1 MGEPGAPT
9 VPLTVVSAAAGS
21 GKTTAVR
28 SWTDGPARVW
38 LTCGDERHGLELAG
52 RLVRQL
58 RVKLPEMPA
67 ELAIAFGPSAGPGV
81 GADPVERA
89 EQLGALIA
97 DALAE
102 SLRQPLT
109 IVIDDLERIEGAI
122 GPIRMIESLVRGA
135 PPQLRIVLATRTSIP
150 FSIER
155 LRQADAVREI
165 DAEDLR
171 LDAAT
176 AAAVARARWPTV
188 GSRADDLVS
197 LAGGHAATLVM
208 AAAAARRGGET
219 VLDELMDAGDRKLDQ
234 AAVALVATLAPDE
247 CRILDDALVLGDT
260 NRAELEAL
268 GHTVSSALI
277 AELVADHVLD
287 QRVGAVDSV
296 HVSRAVADLLQT
308 DAAARQAV
316 AEFGARSAL
325 ALGDPTRSLQ
335 IAVRHGTDEL
345 VASVLDDIGPA
356 VVDDGA
362 PSLVLDGIRRLPD
375 AEAAQR
381 ASLAGRAAQALGEWD
396 AAMGHYRDAATS
408 GASNAGDAWRHGLM
422 LHLRGDIPSAI
433 EVYDRGAAGP
443 DDDRSDPALLAAFRG
458 AAAWL
463 TGDLVTARQLAE
475 VALTTA
481 ARSNDDRALA
491 AAYTLAA
498 MVAAAD
504 GDRVAN
510 DWNYVRALQH
520 AERAA
525 DPLQV
530 ARIRSNRGSRLLEEG
545 DYRAAL
551 AELDIAVRHA
561 DLGGYGAVLALAL
574 SNRGEVKTRIGRL
587 DEARTD
593 LGMAIDLLQRQG
605 SRLVAYPMTVLARL
619 FLVRGDVEQARSAC
633 ERALAMS
640 GPTGDRQVT
649 IVARML
655 LALALSDREPDE
667 AWESAQA
674 AAIDAAGSL
683 NVAEA
688 WVVVGKLALARGMPD
703 DARDAAVRAAEQART
718 RADRWALAGAIEV
731 EALADPTDTTRR
743 SRLLESRALYD
754 ELGCPVDV
762 ARMEVHLAALD
773 NAGIA
778 AGRLRAV
785 TEVAHRVGARTLSSR
800 ADQMLRAIEHH
811 DELPMRALVLGAFA
825 LTRDGDIVPNTAWQ
839 SRKARDL
846 FKMLLTRR
854 GRPLA
859 REQAMER
866 LWPDDD
872 DPKLANRL
880 SVAVATVRSVLDPGK
895 AFDGEY
901 FVKADGDSLRVDLE
915 HVELDADRFLVA
927 ADAALVEHRRGD
939 GEAATGMLAS
949 AEALYTGDVLE
960 DDPYVDW
967 HVALREEARAAY
979 LAVAAALA
987 DRRVAGD
994 DPDAA
999 IRLLLRLLEREP
1011 YDETSH
1017 VRLVALLSRS
1027 GRHGEAR
1034 RRFQHYVDRMRE
1046 LELEP
1051 RSFAATIGDS
1061 AVDRR
1066 RERPGERRT

>member
-1 MGEPGAPT
+1 MGEAGSPT
-9 VPLTVVSAAAGS
+9 APLTVVSAAAGS
-21 GKTTAVR
+21 GKTTAAR
-28 SWTDGPARVW
+28 SWTDGLARVW

-52 RLVRQL
+52 RLLRQL
-58 RVKLPEMPA
+58 RVRLPEMPP
-67 ELAIAFGPSAGPGV
+67 ELAIAFGSSAGPGV

-97 DALAE
+97 DALAA

-109 IVIDDLERIEGAI
+109 IVIDDMERLDGRA

-135 PPQLRIVLATRTSIP
+135 PPQLRIVLATRTHVP
-150 FSIER
+150 FSIDR
-155 LRQADAVREI
+155 LRHAEAVREV
-165 DAEDLR
+165 DRESLR
-171 LDAAT
+171 LDR
-176 AAAVARARWPTV
+176 AAASNVIRGRWPDS
-188 GSRADDLVS
+188 GSRTDDLVS
-197 LAGGHAATLVM
+197 LADGHPATLVM
-208 AAAAARRGGET
+208 AAAAARRCGPQI
-219 VLDELMDAGDRKLDQ
+219 LDELKVIAGTHVGETAAAILLAALD
-234 AAVALVATLAPDE
+234 LDE
-247 CRILDDALVLGDT
+247 RRILDDAVVLGDT

-268 GHTVSSALI
+268 GHVVSDDLI
-277 AELVADHVLD
+277 ADLVADHLLD

-296 HVSRAVADLLQT
+296 HVSRAIGGLLR
-308 DAAARQAV
+308 AESGRQAAV
-316 AEFGARSAL
+316 SEFGARSAL
-325 ALGDPTRSLQ
+325 ALGDPTRSLR
-335 IAVRHGTDEL
+335 IAIRHGTDEL
-345 VASVLDDIGPA
+345 VGAVLDDIGPA
-356 VVDDGA
+356 VIDDGA
-362 PSLVLDGIRRLPD
+362 PSLVIDGIRRLPTV
-375 AEAAQR
+375 EAKRR

-396 AAMGHYRDAATS
+396 AAIGHYRDAADN
-408 GASNAGDAWRHGLM
+408 GAGSTGDAWRHGLM

-433 EVYDRGAAGP
+433 EVYDRGTAGP
-443 DDDRSDPALLAAFRG
+443 GDDRSDPALLAAFRG

-463 TGDLVTARQLAE
+463 TGDLLTARRLAE
-475 VALTTA
+475 VALTSA

-633 ERALAMS
+633 ERALAMA

-655 LALALSDREPDE
+655 LAQALSDREPDE
-667 AWESAQA
+667 AWELAQA
-674 AAIDAAGSL
+674 AAVDASGSL

-688 WVVVGKLALARGMPD
+688 WVVVAKLALARGMLD
-703 DARDAAVRAAEQART
+703 DARAAAVRAADHARS

-731 EALADPTDTTRR
+731 EALSDPVDTTRR
-743 SRLLESRALYD
+743 SRLLEARALYD

-762 ARMEVHLAALD
+762 ARLEVDLAALD
-773 NAGIA
+773 HTGVA

-785 TEVAHRVGARTLSSR
+785 TEVAHRVGARALSSR
-800 ADQMLRAIEHH
+800 ADQLLRAIEHH
-811 DELPMRALVLGAFA
+811 EEPALRAIVLGAFA
-825 LTRDGDIVPNTAWQ
+825 VTRNGDIVPNTAWQ

-859 REQAMER
+859 REQAMDR

-872 DPKLANRL
+872 DTKLASRL
-880 SVAVATVRSVLDPGK
+880 SVAVATVRSVLDPDK
-895 AFDGEY
+895 RFDAEH
-901 FVKADGDSLRVDLE
+901 FVKADGESLRVDIDHL
-915 HVELDADRFLVA
+915 ELDVDRFLVA

-939 GEAATGMLAS
+939 GEAGTGMLAS
-949 AEALYTGDVLE
+949 AEAMYIGDVLE

-967 HVALREEARAAY
+967 HVGLREEARAAY

-987 DRRVAGD
+987 ERRIAGAD
-994 DPDAA
+994 HDAA
-999 IRLLLRLLEREP
+999 IRLLFRLLEREP

-1017 VRLVALLSRS
+1017 LRLVALLSRT

-1034 RRFQHYVDRMRE
+1034 RRYQHYVDRMRE

-1051 RSFAATIGDS
+1051 RSFAATIAADNGP
-1061 AVDRR
+1061 
-1066 RERPGERRT
+1066 ERL

>member
-1 MGEPGAPT
+1 M
-9 VPLTVVSAAAGS
+9 
-21 GKTTAVR
+21 
-28 SWTDGPARVW
+28 
-38 LTCGDERHGLELAG
+38 
-52 RLVRQL
+52 
-58 RVKLPEMPA
+58 
-67 ELAIAFGPSAGPGV
+67 
-81 GADPVERA
+81 
-89 EQLGALIA
+89 
-97 DALAE
+97 
-102 SLRQPLT
+102 
-109 IVIDDLERIEGAI
+109 
-122 GPIRMIESLVRGA
+122 
-135 PPQLRIVLATRTSIP
+135 
-150 FSIER
+150 
-155 LRQADAVREI
+155 
-165 DAEDLR
+165 
-171 LDAAT
+171 
-176 AAAVARARWPTV
+176 
-188 GSRADDLVS
+188 
-197 LAGGHAATLVM
+197 
-208 AAAAARRGGET
+208 
-219 VLDELMDAGDRKLDQ
+219 
-234 AAVALVATLAPDE
+234 
-247 CRILDDALVLGDT
+247 
-260 NRAELEAL
+260 
-268 GHTVSSALI
+268 
-277 AELVADHVLD
+277 
-287 QRVGAVDSV
+287 
-296 HVSRAVADLLQT
+296 
-308 DAAARQAV
+308 
-316 AEFGARSAL
+316 
-325 ALGDPTRSLQ
+325 
-335 IAVRHGTDEL
+335 
-345 VASVLDDIGPA
+345 
-356 VVDDGA
+356 
-362 PSLVLDGIRRLPD
+362 
-375 AEAAQR
+375 
-381 ASLAGRAAQALGEWD
+381 
-396 AAMGHYRDAATS
+396 
-408 GASNAGDAWRHGLM
+408 
-422 LHLRGDIPSAI
+422 
-433 EVYDRGAAGP
+433 
-443 DDDRSDPALLAAFRG
+443 
-458 AAAWL
+458 
-463 TGDLVTARQLAE
+463 
-475 VALTTA
+475 
-481 ARSNDDRALA
+481 
-491 AAYTLAA
+491 AA

-504 GDRVAN
+504 GDRIAN

-593 LGMAIDLLQRQG
+593 LGLAIDLLQRQG

-655 LALALSDREPDE
+655 LALALGDREPDE

-674 AAIDAAGSL
+674 AAIDASGSL

-703 DARDAAVRAAEQART
+703 DARDAAARAAEHART
-718 RADRWALAGAIEV
+718 RGDRWALAGAIEV
-731 EALADPTDTTRR
+731 EALADPADMTRR
-743 SRLLESRALYD
+743 SRLLEARALYD

-762 ARMEVHLAALD
+762 ARIEVHLAALD
-773 NAGIA
+773 HAGVA

-785 TEVAHRVGARTLSSR
+785 TEVAHRVGARALSSR
-800 ADQMLRAIEHH
+800 ADQLLRAIEHH
-811 DELPMRALVLGAFA
+811 DEPPLRAIVLGAFA
-825 LTRDGDIVPNTAWQ
+825 VTRNGDVVPNTAWQ

-854 GRPLA
+854 GRPLP

-872 DPKLANRL
+872 DPRLANRL
-880 SVAVATVRSVLDPGK
+880 SVAVATVRAVLDPDK
-895 AFDGEY
+895 HFDAEH
-901 FVKADGDSLRVDLE
+901 FVKADGDSLRLDIE
-915 HVELDADRFLVA
+915 HVELDVDRFLVA

-949 AEALYTGDVLE
+949 TEAMYTGDVLE

-987 DRRVAGD
+987 DRRIAGD

-999 IRLLLRLLEREP
+999 IRLLLRLLEHEP

-1017 VRLVALLSRS
+1017 LRLVALLSGA

-1051 RSFAATIGDS
+1051 RSFSATISDDDASGPTT
-1061 AVDRR
+1061 
-1066 RERPGERRT
+1066 ERWP

>member
-1 MGEPGAPT
+1 MGDAGAPT
-9 VPLTVVSAAAGS
+9 APLTVVTARAGT
-21 GKTTAVR
+21 GKTTAVQ
-28 SWTDGPARVW
+28 SWTDGLARVW
-38 LTCGDERHGLELAG
+38 LTCADERHGLELAG

-58 RVKLPEMPA
+58 RVRLPEMPA
-67 ELAIAFGPSAGPGV
+67 ELAIAFGSSAGPGV

-97 DALAE
+97 DALAA
-102 SLRQPLT
+102 SLRQPLI
-109 IVIDDLERIEGAI
+109 IVIDELERVDGAT

-135 PPQLRIVLATRTSIP
+135 PPQLRIVVATRTSVP
-150 FSIER
+150 FSIDR
-155 LRQADAVREI
+155 LRHTDAVSEI
-165 DAEDLR
+165 DGETLR
-171 LDAAT
+171 LDRAS
-176 AAAVARARWPTV
+176 AAAVVRDRWPDG
-188 GSRADDLVS
+188 GSHTDELLL
-197 LAGGHAATLVM
+197 LANGHPATLVM
-208 AAAAARRGGET
+208 AAAAARRRGAP
-219 VLDELMDAGDRKLDQ
+219 VLDELRSVAGERLAQ
-234 AAVALVATLAPDE
+234 ATAAALVGALAPDE
-247 CRILDDALVLGDT
+247 RRLLDDALVLGDAS
-260 NRAELEAL
+260 RAELEAL
-268 GHTVSSALI
+268 GHVASDALI
-277 AELVADHVLD
+277 AELVADHLLD
-287 QRVGAVDSV
+287 PRIEAVDRL
-296 HVSRAVADLLQT
+296 HVSRAVGGLLGGDMGRWAT
-308 DAAARQAV
+308 V
-316 AEFGARSAL
+316 SEFGARSAL
-325 ALGDPTRSLQ
+325 ALGDPTRSLR
-335 IAVRHGTDEL
+335 IAIRHGTDEL
-345 VASVLDDIGPA
+345 VSAALDDIGPT
-356 VVDDGA
+356 VIDHGA
-362 PSLVLDGIRRLPD
+362 PSLVIDGIRRLPA
-375 AEAAQR
+375 AEATR
-381 ASLAGRAAQALGEWD
+381 HSSLAGRAAQALGEWD
-396 AAMGHYRDAATS
+396 AAIGHYRDAATE
-408 GASNAGDAWRHGLM
+408 GAGSTGDAWRHGLM
-422 LHLRGDIPSAI
+422 LHLRGDISSAI
-433 EVYDRGAAGP
+433 EVYDNSAAGP
-443 DDDRSDPALLAAFRG
+443 GDDRADPALLAAFRG

-463 TGDLVTARQLAE
+463 TGDLLTARRLAE
-475 VALTTA
+475 VALTSA

-510 DWNYVRALQH
+510 DWNYVRALRH

-551 AELDIAVRHA
+551 AELDIAVRQA

-605 SRLVAYPMTVLARL
+605 SPLVAYPMTVLARL
-619 FLVRGDVEQARSAC
+619 FLERGDVEQARSAC
-633 ERALAMS
+633 ERALAMA

-655 LALALSDREPDE
+655 LAQALSDREPDE
-667 AWESAQA
+667 AWALAQA
-674 AAIDAAGSL
+674 AAVDASGSL

-688 WVVVGKLALARGMPD
+688 WVVVGRLALARGMIE
-703 DARDAAVRAAEQART
+703 DARDAAGRAAEQART
-718 RADRWALAGAIEV
+718 RGDRWALAGAIEV
-731 EALADPTDTTRR
+731 AALGDPADLTRR
-743 SRLLESRALYD
+743 SRLLEARALFE

-773 NAGIA
+773 HTSVA

-785 TEVAHRVGARTLSSR
+785 TEIAHRVGARTLSSR
-800 ADQMLRAIEHH
+800 ADQLLRAVEHH
-811 DELPMRALVLGAFA
+811 DEPPLRAIVLGAFA
-825 LTRDGDIVPNTAWQ
+825 VTRNGDVVPNSAWQ

-859 REQAMER
+859 REHAIDR
-866 LWPDDD
+866 LWPDDV
-872 DPKLANRL
+872 DPKLVARL
-880 SVAVATVRSVLDPGK
+880 AVAVATIRSVLDPGK
-895 AFDGEY
+895 RFDAEH
-901 FVKADGDSLRVDLE
+901 FVKADGDSLRVDID
-915 HVELDADRFLVA
+915 HVELDVDRFLVA

-939 GEAATGMLAS
+939 GDAATGMLAS
-949 AEALYTGDVLE
+949 AEAMYIGDVLE

-987 DRRVAGD
+987 DRRIAGD
-994 DPDAA
+994 DQDAA

-1017 VRLVALLSRS
+1017 LRLVALLSRA

-1034 RRFQHYVDRMRE
+1034 RRFQYYVDRMRD

-1051 RSFAATIGDS
+1051 RSFSATIGDDDGSGRS
-1061 AVDRR
+1061 A
-1066 RERPGERRT
+1066 GLNRT

>member
-1 MGEPGAPT
+1 M
-9 VPLTVVSAAAGS
+9 
-21 GKTTAVR
+21 
-28 SWTDGPARVW
+28 
-38 LTCGDERHGLELAG
+38 
-52 RLVRQL
+52 
-58 RVKLPEMPA
+58 
-67 ELAIAFGPSAGPGV
+67 
-81 GADPVERA
+81 
-89 EQLGALIA
+89 
-97 DALAE
+97 
-102 SLRQPLT
+102 
-109 IVIDDLERIEGAI
+109 
-122 GPIRMIESLVRGA
+122 
-135 PPQLRIVLATRTSIP
+135 TS
-150 FSIER
+150 
-155 LRQADAVREI
+155 
-165 DAEDLR
+165 LR
-171 LDAAT
+171 LDPSAAS
-176 AAAVARARWPTV
+176 AVVRARWPEGGPRT
-188 GSRADDLVS
+188 DDLVS
-197 LAGGHAATLVM
+197 LADGHPATLVM
-208 AAAAARRGGET
+208 AAGAARRAGAG
-219 VLDELMDAGDRKLDQ
+219 VVDELMAVTAERVG
-234 AAVALVATLAPDE
+234 AAAAAALVAALDPDE
-247 CRILDDALVLGDT
+247 RRLLDDAAVLHDT
-260 NRAELEAL
+260 NRAELAAL
-268 GHTVSSALI
+268 GHVVSDTMI
-277 AELVADHVLD
+277 ADLVADHLLD
-287 QRVGAVDSV
+287 ERVGAVDSL
-296 HVSRAVADLLQT
+296 HVSRGIAGMLTANAERWAV
-308 DAAARQAV
+308 V
-316 AEFGARSAL
+316 SEFGARSAL
-325 ALGDPTRSLQ
+325 ALGDPTRSLR
-335 IAVRHGTDEL
+335 IAIRHGTDEL
-345 VASVLDDIGPA
+345 VGTVLDDIGPA
-356 VVDDGA
+356 VIDDGA

-375 AEAAQR
+375 LEATRR

-396 AAMGHYRDAATS
+396 AAIGHYSDAAAGGTGS
-408 GASNAGDAWRHGLM
+408 TGDAWRHGLM

-443 DDDRSDPALLAAFRG
+443 GDDRSDPALLAAFRG

-463 TGDLVTARQLAE
+463 TGDLLTARRLAE
-475 VALTTA
+475 VALTSA

-520 AERAA
+520 AERAG

-633 ERALAMS
+633 ERALALA

-655 LALALSDREPDE
+655 QAQALSDREPDE
-667 AWESAQA
+667 AWELAQA
-674 AAIDAAGSL
+674 AALDASGSL

-688 WVVVGKLALARGMPD
+688 WVVVGRLALARGELD
-703 DARDAAVRAAEQART
+703 DARDAAVRAADFART
-718 RADRWALAGAIEV
+718 RGDRWALAGAIEV
-731 EALADPTDTTRR
+731 EALADAAGGTRR
-743 SRLLESRALYD
+743 SRLLEARAIYD

-773 NAGIA
+773 QAGVA

-785 TEVAHRVGARTLSSR
+785 TEIAHRVGARALSSR
-800 ADQMLRAIEHH
+800 ADQLLRAIEHH
-811 DELPMRALVLGAFA
+811 DEPALRAIVLGAFA
-825 LTRDGDIVPNTAWQ
+825 VTRDGDIVPNTAWQ

-859 REQAMER
+859 REQAMDR
-866 LWPDDD
+866 LWPDDH
-872 DPKLANRL
+872 DPKLASRL
-880 SVAVATVRSVLDPGK
+880 SVAIATVRSVLDPDK
-895 AFDGEY
+895 RFDAEY
-901 FVKADGDSLRVDLE
+901 FVKADGDSLRVDID
-915 HVELDADRFLVA
+915 HVELDVDRFLVA
-927 ADAALVEHRRGD
+927 ADAALAEHRRGD
-939 GEAATGMLAS
+939 GEAATGMLAA
-949 AEALYTGDVLE
+949 AEAMYIGDVLE

-967 HVALREEARAAY
+967 HVSLREEARAAY

-987 DRRVAGD
+987 DRRIAGD
-994 DPDAA
+994 DHDAA

-1017 VRLVALLSRS
+1017 LRLVGLLSRT

-1034 RRFQHYVDRMRE
+1034 RRFQHYVDHMRE

-1051 RSFAATIGDS
+1051 RSFSAASGTAD
-1061 AVDRR
+1061 DTP
-1066 RERPGERRT
+1066 ER